1 MYYLQSADKQ
11 CIRYVRHFA
20 ISNDSHMIKCI
31 HCDLKLSIFLGIN
44 GLANHL
50 LAFHGISDSTRT
62 ERENEKNNADI
73 MMQQLNDKSSAK
85 NDCAMEN
92 KKRQRS
98 CYESIQDQP
107 IMQTNILKQILQS
120 ETSHNDNLTPDV
132 LTSQNVNKCLKLDE
146 EIGRNIVDLRRMQH
160 MTNESN
166 IASSRVYREAY
177 LRDTASERDRWLHY
191 GAVQNQRT
199 VMTNAPQQILQT
211 HNATNVEVC
220 PMDYLAYSGTN
231 RYSKSDEET
240 RRTANMAMQFSVNWK
255 NNTSSYQEDS
265 HLPVIGSERSQW
277 LYYKAIEDLQTSML
291 KSSK

>member
-1 MYYLQSADKQ
+1 MYYLQSADKE
-11 CIRYVRHFA
+11 CIR
-20 ISNDSHMIKCI
+20 C
-31 HCDLKLSIFLGIN
+31 GIN

-50 LAFHGISDSTRT
+50 VFHGISDSTRT
-62 ERENEKNNADI
+62 ERENEDNNADI
-73 MMQQLNDKSSAK
+73 MMQQLNDKSAK

-107 IMQTNILKQILQS
+107 IMQTNTLKQILRS
-120 ETSHNDNLTPDV
+120 ETSNNESLAPDV
-132 LTSQNVNKCLKLDE
+132 LTSQNVSKCLKLDE

-160 MTNESN
+160 TNEPN
-166 IASSRVYREAY
+166 IASSRIYREAY
-177 LRDTASERDRWLHY
+177 LPDTASEGDRWLHY

-199 VMTNAPQQILQT
+199 VMTNVPQQILQT

-220 PMDYLAYSGTN
+220 PMDYLAYSTN

-240 RRTANMAMQFSVNWK
+240 RRTANMTMQFSVNRR
-255 NNTSSYQEDS
+255 NNTGFYQEVS

-277 LYYKAIEDLQTSML
+277 LYYKAIKDLETFML
-291 KSSK
+291 TSSK